1 MTRQLRGSGG
11 NLTRLTC
18 LLWGAMLVFT
28 NSEAQQASR
37 LPSGTLQRLTQTLK
51 RIPAAREPV
60 PPPNL
65 SGSLSKGP
73 GAPTQIRALI
83 TQFRFIGNTQ
93 VPSEALSAALSDLTG
108 GPLTLAEIDQ
118 AAERI
123 TALYVSKGYNVAR
136 AVIPPQDIV
145 DQSVTL
151 VVLEGKLQEGGLELV
166 DFSEGQVDLDRISA
180 ILQAQIDLSSPI
192 RRKEYERAL
201 RLVENLPGVTLKSW
215 LYPGRDIGTARLRTE
230 LYATPKHQNVVALD
244 NHGYQPT
251 GAWRTSIDS
260 VHENTWGEH
269 EQVRLDASVSDA
281 RNVYLGASAQL
292 PLGTDGW
299 ALVGQM
305 DHIQYDVR
313 RQFSTNDEHGSAQH
327 LGLGFSYPLQLL
339 SDVSWVTQQTL
350 NVVRQSDAM
359 QGFDGEQRDVHFLE
373 STVQGDINWNASG
386 SANTT
391 LRMNLSLG
399 SANAPAP
406 ELRST
411 QGDFAVLVGDVSHMQ
426 ALGDGLVWWSQLK
439 AQTASRHLNGYFACT
454 LGGPYSSRAYP
465 TGQVAADRCI
475 QFNNE
480 LFLQTNATWRFSA
493 FLDWAR
499 ARQTAP
505 GLNGAAMATDTLAS
519 AGLSLTAFVRQN
531 DSISL
536 TVARQLTRSLER
548 EAFDRDVDK
557 RNARYRAWLQAQMAF

>member
-1 MTRQLRGSGG
+1 MTRQLQGTGKNR
-11 NLTRLTC
+11 TRLAC
-18 LLWGAMLVFT
+18 LFWGAILLCT
-28 NSEAQQASR
+28 DSEAQLANR
-37 LPSGTLQRLTQTLK
+37 TPAGTLQRLTQTLK
-51 RIPAAREPV
+51 RIPASREPTS
-60 PPPNL
+60 PPSL
-65 SGSLSKGP
+65 SGSVSKGP
-73 GAPTQIRALI
+73 GAPTNIRAQI
-83 TQFRFIGNTQ
+83 TQFRFMGNTQ
-93 VPSEALSAALSDLTG
+93 VSSQALSAELSDLTG
-108 GPLTLAEIDQ
+108 RALTLAEIDQ

-151 VVLEGKLQEGGLELV
+151 VILEGMLQEDGLELV
-166 DFSEGQVDLDRISA
+166 DFSEGQIDLDRISG
-180 ILQAQIDLSSPI
+180 ILEAQIDLNTPI
-192 RRKEYERAL
+192 RRKAYERAL

-215 LYPGRDIGTARLRTE
+215 LYPGQAIGTARLRTE
-230 LYATPKHQNVVALD
+230 LYATPRHQNVVAVD
-244 NHGYQPT
+244 NHGYRPT

-260 VHENTWGEH
+260 VHENTWGHH
-269 EQVRLDASVSDA
+269 EQIRLDASVSDA

-299 ALVGQM
+299 ALVGQL

-313 RQFSTNDEHGSAQH
+313 REFSVNNEHGSAQH

-350 NVVRQSDAM
+350 NLVRQRDAM
-359 QGFDGEQRDVHFLE
+359 RGFDTEQRDVHFLE
-373 STVQGDINWNASG
+373 STLRGDITWNASG

-391 LRMNLSLG
+391 LRMSMSFG
-399 SANAPAP
+399 SAQAPAN

-411 QGDFAVLVGDVSHMQ
+411 QGDFAVLVGEVSHMQ
-426 ALGDGLVWWSQLK
+426 ALGDGLVWWVQGK

-454 LGGPYSSRAYP
+454 LGGPYANRAYP
-465 TGQVAADRCI
+465 TGQVAADRCL
-475 QFNNE
+475 QLNNE
-480 LFLQTNATWRFSA
+480 LFLQTNATWRYSI

-505 GLNGAAMATDTLAS
+505 GLNGTGMATDKLAS
-519 AGLSLTAFVRQN
+519 AGLSLTAFLRQN

-536 TVARQLTRSLER
+536 TVARQLTRSVER
-548 EAFDRDVDK
+548 QAFDRDVD
-557 RNARYRAWLQAQMAF
+557 RLNARYRAWLQAQMAF